1 MSRPMLLR
9 LGGVSSERDA
19 GGCRS
24 SRGSCCGNCDRAF
37 DERSPCSAAPARERN
52 YREASMP
59 RPAGFALISPGSAL
73 LPVVRSAQR
82 LPGALHDVTKEVVLR
97 VDQAVSHLHRAVD
110 DFLPPGRTLAE
121 CRQYL
126 VDGVDELAHR
136 LDRSPLRRLARL
148 ERLVGEL
155 GGPFDFARL
164 LVLLALCGVALA
176 SGRRLASRRAA
187 LGLGLWHWDLPPS
200 RDSVPL
206 RLRSRKSTGRHSR
219 LAGSASRPPSRLRP

>member
-1 MSRPMLLR
+1 MPVRTGRPPPTRLR
-9 LGGVSSERDA
+9 TATG
-19 GGCRS
+19 
-24 SRGSCCGNCDRAF
+24 
-37 DERSPCSAAPARERN
+37 RSPHRGTTSRSRTGASSVPRSRRGPTPSPAA
-52 YREASMP
+52 
-59 RPAGFALISPGSAL
+59 PGSAL

-82 LPGALHDVTKEVVLR
+82 VPGALHDVTKEVVLR
-97 VDQAVSHLHRAVD
+97 VDQSVSHLNRAVD

-155 GGPFDFARL
+155 GSPFDFARL

-176 SGRRLASRRAA
+176 SGRRLASRRSA
-187 LGLGLWHWDLPPS
+187 LRLGLWH
-200 RDSVPL
+200 
-206 RLRSRKSTGRHSR
+206 
-219 LAGSASRPPSRLRP
+219 